1 MAQFKT
7 RLRLNQVTGSL
18 GDFEGGIIDTRG
30 AGSATLADVAIL
42 SGSMVGILS
51 ELASSVKRITGAG
64 SFAAGVAGQFDQDL
78 VVAGT
83 TPKITIGDGG
93 AEDSALVFDGNAQ
106 DFYVGLDDSADKL
119 VLGLGSAVGITPNM
133 ELNSADRAV
142 KFFGGVIAEG
152 AIDAN
157 STSDFEGAMNLQAG
171 ITVAGA
177 IDANSTSDF
186 QGAMV
191 LQSSLTAAGVIDSNL
206 ATDASDATGQTG
218 AIQTLGGVSIAKK
231 LYVGTDLDVDGVSN
245 LDVVDID
252 GAVDMASTL
261 QVDGVLTTTAA
272 SVSTGGMRVGADSRL
287 EFRDAG
293 VYAASLTDG
302 SLDLVA
308 DAEIHMV
315 APALNLDGAADISG
329 NLTIGG
335 DFIVNGTTTTVN
347 SSTVQID
354 DLNLQ
359 LADGAAAASAV
370 NGGGLTLATSGD
382 DFTWNYN
389 HASTSWKS
397 SIDVDAAS
405 GKAYKI
411 AGASVLNAT
420 TLGSAVVNSSLTSL
434 GTQAESLVMGS
445 NAITGAGAIGA
456 ASLTATGVVT
466 AAGLTVGS
474 AVLIE
479 AELEMIDGITA
490 GTAIASKAMVLDGA
504 LDISGG
510 RNLTISGELD
520 AATGDFSG
528 LVDIDGSLD
537 VAGTT
542 NLDVVDIDGALQID
556 ATFTSGVDGTGYDS
570 KFFGD
575 TANAYMLWDATAD
588 DLILGGAAGLI
599 VPEGQ
604 LVLGSAAMTST
615 AAELNLLDNV
625 AGLVKAD
632 FTKLAAVDATAAE
645 LNIMDGGTSASD
657 MSGVAAL
664 ADADRLVVNDDG
676 VMKQVNMIQVAA
688 YMQSYLTQKQTFT
701 VPSTIA
707 ANSDFA
713 LGSVDADFG
722 TAYHAA
728 LPFQKDVYV
737 NGQLMA
743 EGFNL
748 DSNLDFYPGTGNS
761 GNVRFEFAL
770 EPGDVIQVILRAGN
784 VA

>member
-7 RLRLNQVTGSL
+7 RLRPGQITGSL
-18 GDFEGGIIDTRG
+18 GDFEGGIIDSRSP
-30 AGSATLADVAIL
+30 GSATLGSVAIL

-93 AEDSALVFDGNAQ
+93 AEDSALVFDGNVA

-119 VLGLGSAVGITPNM
+119 VLGLGSAVGTTPNM

-272 SVSTGGMRVGADSRL
+272 AVSTGGMLVGTDSHIS
-287 EFRDAG
+287 FRDAQ
-293 VYAASLTDG
+293 VYAASLADG

-308 DAEIHMV
+308 DAEIHLV

-474 AVLIE
+474 AVLVA

-490 GTAIASKAMVLDGA
+490 GTAAASKAMVLDA
-504 LDISGG
+504 DSDISGG

-556 ATFTSGVDGTGYDS
+556 AAFTSGVDGTGYDS

-575 TANAYMLWDATAD
+575 TASAYMLWDASAD

-604 LVLGSAAMTST
+604 LVLGSTAMTST

-625 AGLVKAD
+625 AGLVQAD

-645 LNIMDGGTSASD
+645 LNIMDGGTSAS
-657 MSGVAAL
+657 SVTL

-676 VMKQVNMIQVAA
+676 VMKQINMVQVAA
-688 YMQSYLTQKQTFT
+688 YMQSYLTQKQTYT

-713 LGSVDADFG
+713 LGSMDADFG
-722 TAYHAA
+722 TSYHTA

-743 EGFNL
+743 EGANL

-770 EPGDVIQVILRAGN
+770 EPGDVIQVILRAGD

>member
-7 RLRLNQVTGSL
+7 RIRPGQITGSL
-18 GDFEGGIIDTRG
+18 GDFEGGIIDSRSP
-30 AGSATLADVAIL
+30 GSATLGSVAIL

-93 AEDSALVFDGNAQ
+93 AEDSALVFDGNVA

-119 VLGLGSAVGITPNM
+119 VLGLGSAVGTTPNM

-272 SVSTGGMRVGADSRL
+272 AVSTGGMLIGTDSHL
-287 EFRDAG
+287 EFRDAA

-308 DAEIHMV
+308 DAEIHLV
-315 APALNLDGAADISG
+315 APALNFDGAADISG
-329 NLTIGG
+329 NLTVGG

-474 AVLIE
+474 AVLVA

-490 GTAIASKAMVLDGA
+490 GTAAASKAMVLDA
-504 LDISGG
+504 DSDISGG

-556 ATFTSGVDGTGYDS
+556 AAFTSGVDGTGYDS

-575 TANAYMLWDATAD
+575 TASAYMLWDASAD

-604 LVLGSAAMTST
+604 LVLGSTAMTST

-625 AGLVKAD
+625 AGLVQAD

-645 LNIMDGGTSASD
+645 LNIMDGGTSAS
-657 MSGVAAL
+657 SVTL

-676 VMKQVNMIQVAA
+676 VMKQINMVQVAA
-688 YMQSYLTQKQTFT
+688 YMQSYLTQKQTYT
-701 VPSTIA
+701 VPATIA

-713 LGSVDADFG
+713 LGSMDADFG
-722 TAYHAA
+722 TSYHTA

-743 EGFNL
+743 EGANL

-770 EPGDVIQVILRAGN
+770 EPGDVIQVILRAGD

>member
-93 AEDSALVFDGNAQ
+93 AEDSALVFDGNVA

-119 VLGLGSAVGITPNM
+119 VLGLGSAVGTTPNM

-272 SVSTGGMRVGADSRL
+272 AVSTGGMLVGTDSHIS
-287 EFRDAG
+287 FRDAQ
-293 VYAASLTDG
+293 VYAASLADG

-308 DAEIHMV
+308 DAEIHLV
-315 APALNLDGAADISG
+315 APALNFDGAADISG

-474 AVLIE
+474 AVLVA

-490 GTAIASKAMVLDGA
+490 GTAAASKAMVLDA
-504 LDISGG
+504 DSDISGG

-556 ATFTSGVDGTGYDS
+556 AAFTSGVDGTGYDS

-575 TANAYMLWDATAD
+575 TASAYMLWDASAD

-604 LVLGSAAMTST
+604 LVLGSTAMTST

-625 AGLVKAD
+625 AGLVQAD

-645 LNIMDGGTSASD
+645 LNIMDGGTSAS
-657 MSGVAAL
+657 SVTL

-676 VMKQVNMIQVAA
+676 VMKQINMVQVAA
-688 YMQSYLTQKQTFT
+688 YMQSYLTQKQTYT
-701 VPSTIA
+701 VPTTIA

-713 LGSVDADFG
+713 LGSMDADFG
-722 TAYHAA
+722 TSYHTA

-743 EGFNL
+743 EGANL

-770 EPGDVIQVILRAGN
+770 EPGDVIQVILRAGD

>member
-64 SFAAGVAGQFDQDL
+64 SFASGVAGQFDQSI
-78 VVAGT
+78 
-83 TPKITIGDGG
+83 KIPNDGTIGSAGDADALAISAAGQLRLSAVTESSSVSTGALRVDGG
-93 AEDSALVFDGNAQ
+93 AGIAKKLF
-106 DFYVGLDDSADKL
+106 VGGDLDVD
-119 VLGLGSAVGITPNM
+119 GITNLDVVDIDGAVDM
-133 ELNSADRAV
+133 ALTLGVSGDSTLAAVSATSLDTSAAV
-142 KFFGGVIAEG
+142 
-152 AIDAN
+152 
-157 STSDFEGAMNLQAG
+157 NL
-171 ITVAGA
+171 
-177 IDANSTSDF
+177 
-186 QGAMV
+186 
-191 LQSSLTAAGVIDSNL
+191 NL
-206 ATDASDATGQTG
+206 ATDSTSSTSG
-218 AIQTLGGVSIAKK
+218 ALIVDGGVGIAKK

-272 SVSTGGMRVGADSRL
+272 AVSTGGMLVGTDSHIS
-287 EFRDAG
+287 FRDAQ
-293 VYAASLTDG
+293 VYAASLADG

-308 DAEIHMV
+308 DAEIHLV
-315 APALNLDGAADISG
+315 APALNFDGAADISG
-329 NLTIGG
+329 NLTVGG

-456 ASLTATGVVT
+456 ASLTATGAVT
-466 AAGLTVGS
+466 AGSFVIGS
-474 AVLIE
+474 ADISE
-479 AELEMIDGITA
+479 TELEMIDGITA
-490 GTAIASKAMVLDGA
+490 GTALALKAMVLDGA

-604 LVLGSAAMTST
+604 LVLGSTAMTST

-625 AGLVKAD
+625 AGLVQAD

-722 TAYHAA
+722 TAYHTA

-743 EGFNL
+743 EGANL
-748 DSNLDFYPGTGNS
+748 GANLDFYPGTGNS

-770 EPGDVIQVILRAGN
+770 EAGDVIQVILRAGD

>member
-1 MAQFKT
+1 
-7 RLRLNQVTGSL
+7 
-18 GDFEGGIIDTRG
+18 
-30 AGSATLADVAIL
+30 
-42 SGSMVGILS
+42 
-51 ELASSVKRITGAG
+51 
-64 SFAAGVAGQFDQDL
+64 
-78 VVAGT
+78 
-83 TPKITIGDGG
+83 
-93 AEDSALVFDGNAQ
+93 
-106 DFYVGLDDSADKL
+106 
-119 VLGLGSAVGITPNM
+119 
-133 ELNSADRAV
+133 
-142 KFFGGVIAEG
+142 
-152 AIDAN
+152 
-157 STSDFEGAMNLQAG
+157 
-171 ITVAGA
+171 
-177 IDANSTSDF
+177 
-186 QGAMV
+186 
-191 LQSSLTAAGVIDSNL
+191 
-206 ATDASDATGQTG
+206 
-218 AIQTLGGVSIAKK
+218 
-231 LYVGTDLDVDGVSN
+231 
-245 LDVVDID
+245 
-252 GAVDMASTL
+252 MASTL

-272 SVSTGGMRVGADSRL
+272 SVSTGGMRVGTDSRL

-293 VYAASLTDG
+293 VYAASSTDG

-474 AVLIE
+474 AVLVA

-490 GTAIASKAMVLDGA
+490 GTAAASKAMVLDA
-504 LDISGG
+504 DSDISGG

-556 ATFTSGVDGTGYDS
+556 AAFTSGVDGTGYDS

-575 TANAYMLWDATAD
+575 TASAYMLWDASAD

-604 LVLGSAAMTST
+604 LVLGSTAMTST

-625 AGLVKAD
+625 AGLVQAD

-645 LNIMDGGTSASD
+645 LNIMDGGTSAS
-657 MSGVAAL
+657 SVTL

-676 VMKQVNMIQVAA
+676 VMKQINMVQVAA
-688 YMQSYLTQKQTFT
+688 YMQSYLTQKQTYT
-701 VPSTIA
+701 VPTTIA

-713 LGSVDADFG
+713 LGSMDADFG
-722 TAYHAA
+722 TAYHTA

-743 EGFNL
+743 EGANL

-770 EPGDVIQVILRAGN
+770 EPGDVIQVILRAGD

>member
-93 AEDSALVFDGNAQ
+93 AEDSALVFDGNVA

-119 VLGLGSAVGITPNM
+119 VLGLGSAVGTTPNM

-272 SVSTGGMRVGADSRL
+272 AVSTGGMLVGTDSHIS
-287 EFRDAG
+287 FRDAQ
-293 VYAASLTDG
+293 VYAASLADG

-308 DAEIHMV
+308 DAEIHLV
-315 APALNLDGAADISG
+315 APALNFDGAADISG

-474 AVLIE
+474 AVLVA

-490 GTAIASKAMVLDGA
+490 GTAAASKAMVLDA
-504 LDISGG
+504 DSDISGG

-556 ATFTSGVDGTGYDS
+556 AAFTSGVDGTGYDS

-575 TANAYMLWDATAD
+575 TASAYMLWDASAD

-604 LVLGSAAMTST
+604 LVLGSTAMTST

-625 AGLVKAD
+625 AGLVQAD

-645 LNIMDGGTSASD
+645 LNIMDGGTSAS
-657 MSGVAAL
+657 SVTL

-676 VMKQVNMIQVAA
+676 VMKQINMVQVAA
-688 YMQSYLTQKQTFT
+688 YMQSYLTQKQTYT
-701 VPSTIA
+701 VPATIA

-713 LGSVDADFG
+713 LGSMDADFG
-722 TAYHAA
+722 TAYHTA

-743 EGFNL
+743 EGANL

-770 EPGDVIQVILRAGN
+770 EPGDVIQVILRAGD

>member
-7 RLRLNQVTGSL
+7 RLRLGQVTGSL
-18 GDFEGGIIDTRG
+18 GDFEGGIIDTRD
-30 AGSATLADVAIL
+30 AGSATLGSVAIL

-93 AEDSALVFDGNAQ
+93 AEDSALVFDGNAA

-157 STSDFEGAMNLQAG
+157 STSDFQGAMNLQAG
-171 ITVAGA
+171 ITVAGV

-252 GAVDMASTL
+252 GAVDMALTL

-272 SVSTGGMRVGADSRL
+272 SVSTGGMRVGTDSHL
-287 EFRDAG
+287 EFRDTA

-308 DAEIHMV
+308 DAEIHLT
-315 APALNLDGAADISG
+315 APAINIDGAADVSG

-335 DFIVNGTTTTVN
+335 DFVVNGTTTTVN

-389 HASTSWKS
+389 HATTAWKS

-411 AGASVLNAT
+411 AGTSVLNAS
-420 TLGSAVVNSSLTSL
+420 TLGAGVTASSLTSL
-434 GTQAESLVMGS
+434 GTQAEALVMGS
-445 NAITGAGAIGA
+445 NAISGAGAIGA
-456 ASLTATGVVT
+456 ASLTASGVVS
-466 AAGLTVGS
+466 AAGFTIGS
-474 AVLIE
+474 AVIVE

-490 GTAIASKAMVLDGA
+490 GTVIASKALVADSNI
-504 LDISGG
+504 DITGG
-510 RNLTISGELD
+510 RNITISGELD

-528 LVDIDGSLD
+528 DVDVDGI
-537 VAGTT
+537 T

-556 ATFTSGVDGTGYDS
+556 AAFTSGVDGQGYDS

-575 TANAYMLWDATAD
+575 TASAYMLWDTSAD
-588 DLILGGAAGLI
+588 DLILAGAAGLVI
-599 VPEGQ
+599 GEGK
-604 LVLGSAAMTST
+604 LMIGNALMTST
-615 AAELNLLDNV
+615 SAELNLLDGV
-625 AGLVKAD
+625 AGLVQAD
-632 FTKLAAVDATAAE
+632 FTKLAAVDASAAE
-645 LNIMDGGTSASD
+645 LNIMDGDTSATSTL
-657 MSGVAAL
+657 L
-664 ADADRLVVNDDG
+664 ADGDRVVVNDAG
-676 VMKQVNMIQVAA
+676 TMKQVSMVDMVD
-688 YMQSYLTQKQTFT
+688 YMQSFITDKLVIILMAGQAPDTDLT
-701 VPSTIA
+701 
-707 ANSDFA
+707 
-713 LGSVDADFG
+713 LGSWGSDWADNESK
-722 TAYHAA
+722 
-728 LPFQKDVYV
+728 QREVYV

-743 EGFNL
+743 EGADAAANK
-748 DSNLDFYPGTGNS
+748 DFYPGTANGKIK
-761 GNVRFEFAL
+761 FEFAL
-770 EPGDVIQVILRAGN
+770 EADDVIQCVLRSAKL
-784 VA
+784 